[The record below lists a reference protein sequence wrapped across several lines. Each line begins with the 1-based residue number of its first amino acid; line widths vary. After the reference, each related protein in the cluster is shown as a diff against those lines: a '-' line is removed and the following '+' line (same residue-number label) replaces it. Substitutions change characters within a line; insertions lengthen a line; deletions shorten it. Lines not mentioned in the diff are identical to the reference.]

1 MSPTEE
7 HDASCAS
14 SEYQPEAAPPKRR
27 AAKAARKQIVSECT
41 SENEAPKKRGRKKQK
56 DEDYI
61 NAANLKIEKLRED
74 YKKAQRSN
82 ATAAQK
88 KRLRNQITAM
98 QSRVKQKQMLMDMST
113 VVQDMDQR
121 RLTAIKILAE
131 ELMDC
136 PAIAKKI
143 QKRMDQ
149 ELPEDS
155 QSKGKKSL
163 QEALSSRLLTDPQVM

>member
-1 MSPTEE
+1 MSA
-7 HDASCAS
+7 H
-14 SEYQPEAAPPKRR
+14 
-27 AAKAARKQIVSECT
+27 
-41 SENEAPKKRGRKKQK
+41 QK
-56 DEDYI
+56 
-61 NAANLKIEKLRED
+61 LSRED

-136 PAIAKKI
+136 PAVAKKI

-163 QEALSSRLLTDPQVM
+163 